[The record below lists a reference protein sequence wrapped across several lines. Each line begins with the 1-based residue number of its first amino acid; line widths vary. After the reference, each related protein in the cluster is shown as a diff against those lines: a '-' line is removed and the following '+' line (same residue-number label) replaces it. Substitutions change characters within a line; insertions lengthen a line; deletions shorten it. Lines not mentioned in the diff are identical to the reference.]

1 MTSPNSPI
9 VEVTMYVTPAVVA
22 SFESEELLGAAYGG
36 NPFCGNEGNGKDVG
50 NGSCHS
56 VV

>member
-1 MTSPNSPI
+1 
-9 VEVTMYVTPAVVA
+9 MYVTPEVVA
-22 SFESEELLGAAYGG
+22 TFDAEELLGAAYGG
-36 NPFCGNEGNGKDVG
+36 NPFCGNEGNDKLVG